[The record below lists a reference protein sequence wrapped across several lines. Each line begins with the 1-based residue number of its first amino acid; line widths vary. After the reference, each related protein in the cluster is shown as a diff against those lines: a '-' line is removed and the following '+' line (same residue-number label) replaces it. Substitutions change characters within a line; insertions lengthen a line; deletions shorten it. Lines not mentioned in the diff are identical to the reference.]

1 MVWLGFEPG
10 LQDGR
15 CTRIHWAMAAPQILL
30 FMCCSFILIYV
41 PTRRVNKIL
50 VCYQTYFEK
59 KYFYTFCRWWCGIW
73 TVWPDVGTKSSYAVN
88 FEKSIIIIQICPL
101 KARKSKLLSVFDSCD
116 ELAKKYSRLD
126 CFFAVRKCTFKLW
139 WNCSGVSSAESD
151 NQSLKLRSLPWRSFP
166 EIITSVH
173 KVKKTKKR
181 NRQLS
186 QKLDKKRWQIKLNR
200 IKFCLCS
207 KIYFLNKESLLLWL
221 FSTRKHFEN
230 HARHETVFE
239 LFYFGIMTS

>member
-1 MVWLGFEPG
+1 MLEPKV
-10 LQDGR
+10 
-15 CTRIHWAMAAPQILL
+15 AMPLIL
-30 FMCCSFILIYV
+30 
-41 PTRRVNKIL
+41 K
-50 VCYQTYFEK
+50 
-59 KYFYTFCRWWCGIW
+59 
-73 TVWPDVGTKSSYAVN
+73 
-88 FEKSIIIIQICPL
+88 KSIIIIQICPL

-126 CFFAVRKCTFKLW
+126 CFFAVRKCTFILW
-139 WNCSGVSSAESD
+139 WHCSGVSSAESD

-221 FSTRKHFEN
+221 FSTRKHFLGLFHLTRWKSRATWNSFWTILFRN
-230 HARHETVFE
+230 HDVIGKK
-239 LFYFGIMTS
+239 LFVWMKACSYMSIR

>member
-1 MVWLGFEPG
+1 
-10 LQDGR
+10 
-15 CTRIHWAMAAPQILL
+15 MAGAHESTELWRHPKYFFLCVAVLFL
-30 FMCCSFILIYV
+30 FMCPLDGWIKSWCAIKPILKRSTFIHFAVDGVGFEQCDQMLEPKVAVPLI
-41 PTRRVNKIL
+41 L
-50 VCYQTYFEK
+50 K
-59 KYFYTFCRWWCGIW
+59 KFI
-73 TVWPDVGTKSSYAVN
+73 V
-88 FEKSIIIIQICPL
+88 IIQICPL

-207 KIYFLNKESLLLWL
+207 KIYFLDKELLLLWL
-221 FSTRKHFEN
+221 FSARKHFEN